1 MYPVIWN
8 KYRSLQEI
16 SLWKKVRRAEITRAD
31 ADQILVPAS
40 RTPRAA
46 KSRVAPTTGCF
57 SGTDVSVNRERGESA
72 EECARNGSSGT
83 SDRIRSI
90 CGASVPRS
98 AARPHAKRHGAPA
111 LSHCHQNDDAPDR
124 LLPTEHAQVDV
135 TCARKHCLSDGA
147 FAIV

>member
-31 ADQILVPAS
+31 ADQILVQLPGLPVQ
-40 RTPRAA
+40 RNPE
-46 KSRVAPTTGCF
+46 APHYRLI